1 MLEFWPPTGVSP
13 QQCCTTKPPLYS
25 IKQIPVCFSAVLVG
39 RPVFAK
45 CDSMS
50 VMGEIMIW
58 TSKTYDGGGCIYNLR
73 WHLVVSLSSL
83 TMATSSLAVGG
94 PTFQLYGCHWVPR
107 LEGTNTFPVHFCRGH
122 QHGHLDRVPN
132 PCRQVAGVLLPA
144 VQCTAVSSML

>member
-94 PTFQLYGCHWVPR
+94 PTFQLSGCHWVPI
-107 LEGTNTFPVHFCRGH
+107 LEGSP
-122 QHGHLDRVPN
+122 
-132 PCRQVAGVLLPA
+132 LLPWASAWPPGLCAQSTPASGWRSSASSAMHRCVINA
-144 VQCTAVSSML
+144 VVFV